1 MPDTDCDTERV
12 PHGDAVKE
20 TDTVPHELDEGECD
34 IVDEPD
40 GLNVPLLQLDTEE
53 LYDDDTVGDDD
64 NVVEIVDDGES
75 VPEPDCDRVSVPHGD
90 AV

>member
-1 MPDTDCDTERV
+1 M
-12 PHGDAVKE
+12 
-20 TDTVPHELDEGECD
+20 
-34 IVDEPD
+34 
-40 GLNVPLLQLDTEE
+40 QLDTEE

-90 AV
+90 EV